1 MFGIDQSQPNSAMS
15 IFIEF
20 FGLSNNEYSEIGDL
34 DKFIIELQ
42 FDAVFQAEFIKR
54 VNKL

>member
-1 MFGIDQSQPNSAMS
+1 MS